1 MIYGSPYPI
10 YSYLHH
16 EISLRALRHCLFI
29 TYGEKCY
36 ARMAE
41 ILSPL
46 IVARDTTTHPPPRFP
61 TLFLTLFG
69 FHVPAIRSAQQIKYY
84 VNSAGRVRH
93 PVTIP
98 VLRS

>member
-1 MIYGSPYPI
+1 MPRRMIYGSPYPI

-46 IVARDTTTHPPPRFP
+46 IVARDTTTHPPPPAFP
-61 TLFLTLFG
+61 LFSLHCSVFTFRRYG
-69 FHVPAIRSAQQIKYY
+69 AR
-84 VNSAGRVRH
+84 NR
-93 PVTIP
+93 
-98 VLRS
+98 

>member
-1 MIYGSPYPI
+1 MPRRMIYGSPYPI

-46 IVARDTTTHPPPRFP
+46 IVARDTTTHPPPPLSHSFPYIVRFS
-61 TLFLTLFG
+61 
-69 FHVPAIRSAQQIKYY
+69 RSGDTERATDKI
-84 VNSAGRVRH
+84 
-93 PVTIP
+93 
-98 VLRS
+98 LC